1 MDVSK
6 AFHSINQELLIAKL
20 YEYGFFK
27 IFLEIIL
34 IYLSHHYHCVKV
46 NATFSSWAE
55 LSQGVPQDS
64 VFGPILFNIYLNDS
78 VSLLNIID
86 TSNFADDAR
95 KYVCD
100 VNFS

>member
-1 MDVSK
+1 MNVSK
-6 AFHSINQELLIAKL
+6 AFHSINHELLIAKL
-20 YEYGFFK
+20 YEHGFFK

-34 IYLSHHYHCVKV
+34 IYLSHRYHCVKV

-64 VFGPILFNIYLNDS
+64 AFGQILFNIYLNDS
-78 VSLLNIID
+78 LLNVID

>member
-6 AFHSINQELLIAKL
+6 AFHSINHELLIAKL

-34 IYLSHHYHCVKV
+34 IYLSNCYHCVKV
-46 NATFSSWAE
+46 NATFSSWAG

-78 VSLLNIID
+78 VSVTD
-86 TSNFADDAR
+86 TSNFPEDAAE
-95 KYVCD
+95 YVCD